1 MRNYHISLILKNCSE
16 KGIYIGNS
24 YNGYWSDGKVQ
35 IDSVEYDVA
44 GIVSSNHLQLNN
56 GIYIPYDVISER
68 GKTDLHRILA
78 DYMVHEGAITV
89 YFASDRPGVVEHDIE
104 LMKEWC
110 RENGIVE
117 VVNVSGSNEAYVED
131 EKNDIRSMPYQI
143 IKKKKKFVCYL
154 AAAFC
159 LFAVFEAIRLY
170 MNRKKADIM
179 ILWSAGS
186 KENGNS

>member
-1 MRNYHISLILKNCSE
+1 M
-16 KGIYIGNS
+16 
-24 YNGYWSDGKVQ
+24 Q

-143 IKKKKKFVCYL
+143 IKNSYVILRQHFVYL
-154 AAAFC
+154 RY
-159 LFAVFEAIRLY
+159 LKLY
-170 MNRKKADIM
+170 VYI
-179 ILWSAGS
+179 
-186 KENGNS
+186 